1 MWTWFNCY
9 LSGRHDYGVWCE
21 PGAIFLRC
29 IHCGKRSGGWA
40 ISKLQPHVP
49 ATTKSEPRAPLDVTP
64 EFTSPPTPMRTGP
77 RVPPA
82 SASPRVLPFDRIAVR

>member
-1 MWTWFNCY
+1 MWTWFNRY

-40 ISKLQPHVP
+40 ISKLQAHTP
-49 ATTKSEPRAPLDVTP
+49 AMTKSEPRAGLEATP
-64 EFTSPPTPMRTGP
+64 ELT
-77 RVPPA
+77 PPA
-82 SASPRVLPFDRIAVR
+82 TPGRTVARVSPASTGPRVLPFDRIAVR